1 MKLYPLSWHK
11 YIFKIFIYLVALGL
25 SCHTWDLWSSSLW
38 QEGHTGYFFSC
49 GMWTQLHHV
58 GSSSQTRDWTWSLG
72 VWSLTHWTTR
82 EILGINFKSSPF
94 HTWNS
99 PMWIIW
105 SHLSKNICSFIY
117 NLDLRGRK
125 IEANIHRGRRKQ
137 SKCSRGKGSI
147 LNLCSLLAYLPRPA
161 LTQFDSRDVPV
172 IGFCFVSTQ
181 TGGGPSVCLRFHSVL
196 LWLS

>member
-1 MKLYPLSWHK
+1 MSVKTVFEKLYCKEEFGRFFVFYL
-11 YIFKIFIYLVALGL
+11 FIYLTVPGL
-25 SCHTWDLWSSSLW
+25 SYNTGDLVPWPVIEPGLPA
-38 QEGHTGYFFSC
+38 
-49 GMWTQLHHV
+49 
-58 GSSSQTRDWTWSLG
+58 LG

-82 EILGINFKSSPF
+82 EVLGVNFKSSPF

-125 IEANIHRGRRKQ
+125 IEANIQRGRRKQ

-147 LNLCSLLAYLPRPA
+147 PNLCSLLAYLTHPA

-181 TGGGPSVCLRFHSVL
+181 TGGGLRVCLRFHSVL